1 MSGNNSDY
9 LGHVGWASPLLL
21 ECAIVRATV
30 IFLLSSGLFLGAACA
45 SAEVIH
51 LKNGRT
57 IYADQVH
64 ENGSHLEY
72 EVGEDSYA
80 IPKSSVERIE
90 AGGIRPERTSS
101 PGAEAKDLPSFTFS
115 GNVRG
120 GIDVSDKIIRD
131 GKVDVDALAAIEQQ
145 GNAPL
150 TAAAYFVAGKHELD
164 QTTFSKARTYFET
177 ALRFDSQNPTILNY
191 YVALLVRT
199 GNAAEALPYA
209 ERAVR
214 IAPDSADTLAILGYA
229 QYACD
234 RNKDAIRSW
243 KRSLQLRPDA
253 QVQKYLEKAER
264 DASAESEFTQNE
276 SSHFTLKYE
285 GRQTPDSLRR
295 DLVATLESHYA
306 DLVRDL
312 GVAPRGS
319 IAVILYTDQSFF
331 DVTQSPSWAG
341 AVNDGKLRIPVNGMT
356 TVTPEL
362 SRVLKHELAHS
373 FINQLSGGRCPQWLN
388 EGIAQAMEPKSLS
401 SRGRRL
407 AQLFKAQQ
415 EIPYNALEG
424 SFMRFSGLE
433 ANLAYDESL
442 AAVQFI
448 IDTQSMSDLQR
459 ILQRLAEGNSTETAL
474 RATIHDDYGR
484 LQGDVGKYLG
494 DKYGE

>member
-1 MSGNNSDY
+1 M
-9 LGHVGWASPLLL
+9 
-21 ECAIVRATV
+21 RAPV
-30 IFLLSSGLFLGAACA
+30 IFLLLSSLFLSADCA

-64 ENGSHLEY
+64 EDGSHLEY

-80 IPKSSVERIE
+80 IPKSVVDRVE
-90 AGGIRPERTSS
+90 AGGIRPERASA
-101 PGAEAKDLPSFTFS
+101 GGKDSRDVPSFTPADELK
-115 GNVRG
+115 GEPEV
-120 GIDVSDKIIRD
+120 IDKIVRD
-131 GKVDVDALAAIEQQ
+131 GKVDADALAAIQQQ
-145 GNAPL
+145 GRATV
-150 TAAAYFVAGKHELD
+150 TAAAYFIAGKHEME
-164 QTTFSKARTYFET
+164 QTNFSKARTYFET
-177 ALRFDSQNPTILNY
+177 ALRFEGQNPTILNY
-191 YVALLVRT
+191 YVALLLRT
-199 GNAAEALPYA
+199 GNAVEALPYA

-214 IAPDSADTLAILGYA
+214 VAPDSPDTLAILGYA
-229 QYACD
+229 QYASD

-253 QVQKYLEKAER
+253 QVQRYLEKAER
-264 DASAESEFTQNE
+264 DATAESEFTQNE

-285 GRQTPDSLRR
+285 GKQTPESLRR
-295 DLVATLESHYA
+295 DLVSTLESHYG

-319 IAVILYTDQSFF
+319 IAVILYTDQAFF

-341 AVNDGKLRIPVNGMT
+341 AVNDGKLRIPVNGMNS
-356 TVTPEL
+356 VTPEL

-388 EGIAQAMEPKSLS
+388 EGIAQALEPKSLS

-415 EIPYNALEG
+415 EIPFNALEG
-424 SFMRFSGLE
+424 SFMRFSPME
-433 ANLAYDESL
+433 AILAYDESL

-448 IDTQSMSDLQR
+448 IDTQNMSDLQR
-459 ILQRLAEGNSTETAL
+459 ILQRLAEGSSTETAL

-484 LQGDVGKYLG
+484 LQSEVGKYLS
-494 DKYGE
+494 DKYGD